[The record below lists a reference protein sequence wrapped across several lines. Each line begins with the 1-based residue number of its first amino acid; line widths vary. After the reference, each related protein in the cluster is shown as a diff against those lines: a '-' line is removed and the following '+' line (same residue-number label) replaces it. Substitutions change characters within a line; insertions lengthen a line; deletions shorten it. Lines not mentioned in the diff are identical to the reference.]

1 MLEKVNVNNNEYVI
15 QKDLTFGQIKK
26 INKSFGTALKQEE
39 LPDMTTMSTDEILK
53 IKPKLENSIKM
64 TEDQLELVADI
75 IKYSLDLNDEGI
87 EKIPFHDVEQLYNEI
102 LKANQPKKK
111 LNQQYA

>member
-1 MLEKVNVNNNEYVI
+1 MLEKVKVNECEYEI
-15 QKDLTFGQIKK
+15 KNDLTFGQIKK
-26 INKSFGTALKQEE
+26 INKTFGIALKQEE
-39 LPDMTTMSTDEILK
+39 LPDMSTMSNDEILK

-64 TEDQLELVADI
+64 TEDQLELVSDI
-75 IKYSLDLNDEGI
+75 IKHSLDLTDDGI